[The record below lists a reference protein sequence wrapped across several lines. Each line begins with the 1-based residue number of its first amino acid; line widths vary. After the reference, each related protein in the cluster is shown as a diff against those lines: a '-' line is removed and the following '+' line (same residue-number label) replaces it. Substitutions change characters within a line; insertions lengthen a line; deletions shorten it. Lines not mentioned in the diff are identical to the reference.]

1 MSNALDLIATVNPE
15 KIPMT
20 YLTLEKKIVTDET
33 LRPVAVQI
41 DYRDWLKIEQLLNL
55 NKSSRAVDFF
65 ANHTPL
71 TSFLALEPT
80 EYVDNLRQHS
90 RILWQEDENA

>member
-1 MSNALDLIATVNPE
+1 MSNDLDLIAAVNPGR
-15 KIPMT
+15 IPMT

-33 LRPVAVQI
+33 QRPVAVQI

-55 NKSSRAVDFF
+55 KKPSRAVDFF
-65 ANHTPL
+65 ANHAPL
-71 TSFLALEPT
+71 TRFLGIEPT

-90 RILWQEDENA
+90 RILWQEDQSV